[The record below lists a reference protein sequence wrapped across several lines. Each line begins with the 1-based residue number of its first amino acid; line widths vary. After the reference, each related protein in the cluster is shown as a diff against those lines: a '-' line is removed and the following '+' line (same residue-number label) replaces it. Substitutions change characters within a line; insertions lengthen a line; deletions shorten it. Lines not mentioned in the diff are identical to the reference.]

1 MGELCKLEVD
11 GDNSATS
18 VENHREFST
27 EVEMALGVTSTE
39 VERRRARPTSVEV
52 TRRRVSRD
60 LGGSPKSALGIP
72 KALFGDVRVR
82 GGCSG

>member
-1 MGELCKLEVD
+1 
-11 GDNSATS
+11 
-18 VENHREFST
+18 
-27 EVEMALGVTSTE
+27 MALGVTSTE

-52 TRRRVSRD
+52 TRRGVSRD
-60 LGGSPKSALGIP
+60 LGGPPKGPSGNP